1 MPPELKSIAF
11 TISEAAVITRLS
23 ERTLSRAIAD
33 GTLTVA
39 RVGGGRSVRILLND
53 LESWLADHREG
64 RLADYDRRQKKA
76 AGGPLQV

>member
-1 MPPELKSIAF
+1 MPAELKPIAF

-23 ERTLSRAIAD
+23 ERTLSRAISD

-39 RVGGGRSVRILLND
+39 RVGGRRSVRILLND

-64 RLADYDRRQKKA
+64 RLADFDRRQKQA
-76 AGGPLQV
+76 AGG